1 MSIESKSFRIL
12 KFIEGDFQKYKN
24 TKFDTNVLVYHR
36 LYDLEMYLNNM
47 SKKKIREIIRVNQA
61 GELGAIQ
68 IYKGQLAVLKNK
80 PIANDLKDMLSKEK
94 KHYDKFNELLNS
106 YEVRP
111 TIFSPIWKTGAFG
124 LGVLTAILGKKAT
137 HACTEAVEEVIID
150 HYQKQTQYLKGKD
163 NNLAKITKKFC
174 KEEKEHLDF
183 ASEHDTGSDLFHST
197 LKKGIKLLSKSAI
210 KISEKA

>member
-1 MSIESKSFRIL
+1 
-12 KFIEGDFQKYKN
+12 
-24 TKFDTNVLVYHR
+24 
-36 LYDLEMYLNNM
+36 M

-111 TIFSPIWKTGAFG
+111 TIFNLDLKT
-124 LGVLTAILGKKAT
+124 
-137 HACTEAVEEVIID
+137 
-150 HYQKQTQYLKGKD
+150 
-163 NNLAKITKKFC
+163 
-174 KEEKEHLDF
+174 
-183 ASEHDTGSDLFHST
+183 
-197 LKKGIKLLSKSAI
+197 
-210 KISEKA
+210 

>member
-1 MSIESKSFRIL
+1 
-12 KFIEGDFQKYKN
+12 
-24 TKFDTNVLVYHR
+24 
-36 LYDLEMYLNNM
+36 M

-124 LGVLTAILGKKAT
+124 LGVFTAILGKKAT

-174 KEEKEHLDF
+174 REEKEHLNF

>member
-1 MSIESKSFRIL
+1 
-12 KFIEGDFQKYKN
+12 
-24 TKFDTNVLVYHR
+24 
-36 LYDLEMYLNNM
+36 M

-137 HACTEAVEEVIID
+137 HACTEACLLYTSPSPRD
-150 HYQKQTQYLKGKD
+150 G
-163 NNLAKITKKFC
+163 
-174 KEEKEHLDF
+174 
-183 ASEHDTGSDLFHST
+183 
-197 LKKGIKLLSKSAI
+197 LLSRMPSSA
-210 KISEKA
+210 